1 MSNLIILLSST
12 DLGNTPEIVLAIYLL
27 ILLGLGIFGYLK
39 SKGTEEDYYLAG
51 RGQGLLVT
59 SLTIMATFFSGVAL
73 LGFPG
78 LVYEHG
84 VSSMFLA
91 LNLPVAGAAV
101 YLLGNGIRKLGQARG
116 YVTPGDMIAG
126 YYGGTGIRFVVAV
139 LGILYVL
146 PYIIIQI
153 KAGGMLAQ
161 QLFGENMFDF
171 GAAAL
176 SLVTLIYVLVGGMRS
191 VAWTDVLQG
200 ILLLS
205 GALLAGAAVV
215 VSLGGVEPFFSKV
228 AELDPKQ
235 LTMHDPKESKWN
247 PWWILTF
254 CLFGSLASI
263 VQPAQWMRFY
273 AAKSSKT
280 LRQSAVIFAVVL
292 PACFLFGVMLVG
304 LVGRAVHPPIDPNL
318 PLIDSTGSPLLFHPE
333 NLPEGL
339 NKSDQIAVFML
350 SEQLPA
356 MLGGLG
362 VILVSIIMVAIMA
375 ASMSTADSN
384 LHALGGV
391 ITRDFY
397 DRINP
402 NATEK
407 QRAWVGR
414 IVIII
419 TTAIALGIVSLGENT
434 NFGKGL
440 LQTIAEFFFLAMA
453 FSCQLVPSAIDILYI
468 RKGTRIGAIAGM
480 CTGGAVVLATFI
492 FSSEEGIQYIKR
504 LIDLGCLAVT
514 FNVLVFVIVSKLT
527 QRVDPSHIASF
538 ERDLS

>member
-1 MSNLIILLSST
+1 MSNLIILLSNT
-12 DLGNTPEIVLAIYLL
+12 DLGNTPKIVLVIYLL

-139 LGILYVL
+139 LGMLYVL

-153 KAGGMLAQ
+153 KAGGMLAE
-161 QLFGENMFDF
+161 QLFPDSENMFDY
-171 GAAAL
+171 GAATL

-200 ILLLS
+200 LLLLS
-205 GALLAGAAVV
+205 GALLAGVAVM
-215 VSLGGVEPFFSKV
+215 VSLGGIEPFFSKV

-235 LTMHDPKESKWN
+235 LTMHDPTESKWN

-254 CLFGSLASI
+254 CLFASLASI

-318 PLIDSTGSPLLFHPE
+318 ALTAE

-339 NKSDQIAVFML
+339 NKPDPVSYTHL
-350 SEQLPA
+350 TLPPKA
-356 MLGGLG
+356 
-362 VILVSIIMVAIMA
+362 
-375 ASMSTADSN
+375 
-384 LHALGGV
+384 
-391 ITRDFY
+391 
-397 DRINP
+397 
-402 NATEK
+402 
-407 QRAWVGR
+407 
-414 IVIII
+414 
-419 TTAIALGIVSLGENT
+419 
-434 NFGKGL
+434 
-440 LQTIAEFFFLAMA
+440 
-453 FSCQLVPSAIDILYI
+453 
-468 RKGTRIGAIAGM
+468 
-480 CTGGAVVLATFI
+480 
-492 FSSEEGIQYIKR
+492 
-504 LIDLGCLAVT
+504 
-514 FNVLVFVIVSKLT
+514 
-527 QRVDPSHIASF
+527 
-538 ERDLS
+538 

>member
-1 MSNLIILLSST
+1 MSNLIILASST
-12 DLGNTPEIVLAIYLL
+12 DLGHTPKIVLIIYLL

-200 ILLLS
+200 LLLLS
-205 GALLAGAAVV
+205 GALLAGAAVM

-254 CLFGSLASI
+254 
-263 VQPAQWMRFY
+263 WNR
-273 AAKSSKT
+273 
-280 LRQSAVIFAVVL
+280 
-292 PACFLFGVMLVG
+292 
-304 LVGRAVHPPIDPNL
+304 
-318 PLIDSTGSPLLFHPE
+318 
-333 NLPEGL
+333 
-339 NKSDQIAVFML
+339 
-350 SEQLPA
+350 
-356 MLGGLG
+356 
-362 VILVSIIMVAIMA
+362 
-375 ASMSTADSN
+375 
-384 LHALGGV
+384 
-391 ITRDFY
+391 
-397 DRINP
+397 
-402 NATEK
+402 
-407 QRAWVGR
+407 
-414 IVIII
+414 
-419 TTAIALGIVSLGENT
+419 
-434 NFGKGL
+434 
-440 LQTIAEFFFLAMA
+440 
-453 FSCQLVPSAIDILYI
+453 
-468 RKGTRIGAIAGM
+468 
-480 CTGGAVVLATFI
+480 
-492 FSSEEGIQYIKR
+492 
-504 LIDLGCLAVT
+504 
-514 FNVLVFVIVSKLT
+514 
-527 QRVDPSHIASF
+527 
-538 ERDLS
+538 

>member
-12 DLGNTPEIVLAIYLL
+12 DLGHTPKIVLVIYLL

-78 LVYEHG
+78 LVYQNG
-84 VSSMFLA
+84 ISSMFLA

-235 LTMHDPKESKWN
+235 LTLHDPKESKWN

-318 PLIDSTGSPLLFHPE
+318 PLIAE

-339 NKSDQIAVFML
+339 NKPDQIAVFML

-402 NATEK
+402 NANEK
-407 QRAWVGR
+407 QRAWIGR
-414 IVIII
+414 AVIII

-453 FSCQLVPSAIDILYI
+453 FSCQLVPAAIDILYI
-468 RKGTRIGAIAGM
+468 RKGTRTGAIAGM
-480 CTGGAVVLATFI
+480 CTGGAVVLSAYL

-527 QRVDPSHIASF
+527 RRVDPSHIESF

>member
-1 MSNLIILLSST
+1 MVNINFFLSRA
-12 DLGNTPEIVLAIYLL
+12 DLGNTPYVVLIIYLI
-27 ILLGLGIFGYLK
+27 ILLALGIFGYIR

-78 LVYEHG
+78 MVYENG
-84 VSSMFLA
+84 VSAMFIA

-126 YYGGTGIRFVVAV
+126 YYGGSGVRIVVAI
-139 LGILYVL
+139 LGMLYVL

-153 KAGGMLAQ
+153 KAGGGLAQ
-161 QLFGENMFDF
+161 QLFGENMFNL

-176 SLVTLIYVLVGGMRS
+176 SAVTLLYVLVGGMRS

-205 GALLAGAAVV
+205 GALLAGIAVII
-215 VSLGGVEPFFSKV
+215 SLGGIEPFFSKV
-228 AELDPKQ
+228 ADLDAKQ

-254 CLFGSLASI
+254 CLFASLASI

-280 LRQSAVIFAVVL
+280 LRQSAMIFAIIL
-292 PACFLFGVMLVG
+292 PSCFLFGVMLVG
-304 LVGRAVHPPIDPNL
+304 LVGRAVRPPIDPNL
-318 PLIDSTGSPLLFHPE
+318 ELVAS

-339 NKSDQIAVFML
+339 NKPSQIAVFML
-350 SEQLPA
+350 GDQLPA

-362 VILVSIIMVAIMA
+362 IILVSVIMVAIMA

-391 ITRDFY
+391 LTRDIY
-397 DRINP
+397 DKFINP
-402 NATEK
+402 SATEK
-407 QRAWVGR
+407 QRTMVGR
-414 IVIII
+414 IVIVLA
-419 TTAIALGIVSLGENT
+419 TGLALLVVSLGENT
-434 NFGKGL
+434 EFGKGL
-440 LQTIAEFFFLAMA
+440 LETIMQFFFLAMA
-453 FSCQLVPSAIDILYI
+453 FSCQLVPPAIDILYV
-468 RKGTRIGAIAGM
+468 RKGTRAGAIAGM
-480 CTGGAVVLATFI
+480 CTGGAVVLATYL
-492 FSSEEGIQYIKR
+492 FSEKEATQYLKR
-504 LIDLGCLAVT
+504 IIDLGCLAII
-514 FNVLVFVIVSKLT
+514 FNVVVFTIVSTITKK
-527 QRVDPSHIASF
+527 VDPSHIERF
-538 ERDLS
+538 KRDLS

>member
-1 MSNLIILLSST
+1 MHSILAAT
-12 DLGNTPEIVLAIYLL
+12 DLGRAPHVVLVCYLL
-27 ILLGLGIFGYLK
+27 ILLGLGIVGYLRGK
-39 SKGTEEDYYLAG
+39 ATEEDYYLAG

-84 VSSMFLA
+84 VSAMFLA

-101 YLLGNGIRKLGQARG
+101 YLLGNGIRKLGKARN
-116 YVTPGDMIAG
+116 YVSPGDMIAG
-126 YYGGTGIRFVVAV
+126 YYGGNTIRVVAAI

-153 KAGGMLAQ
+153 KAGGLLAQ
-161 QLFGENMFDF
+161 TLFGEDMYNT
-171 GAAAL
+171 GAVAL
-176 SLVTLIYVLVGGMRS
+176 SAVTLVYVLVGGMRS

-200 ILLLS
+200 LLLLS
-205 GALLAGAAVV
+205 GAVLAGIAVIA
-215 VSLGGVEPFFSKV
+215 SMGGPGEFFAKV

-235 LTMHDPKESKWN
+235 LNMHDPAESKWN

-273 AAKSSKT
+273 AARSST
-280 LRQSAVIFAVVL
+280 VLRRSAVIFAVVL

-304 LVGRAVHPPIDPNL
+304 LGGRALHPPPL
-318 PLIDSTGSPLLFHPE
+318 PLDLEISLDFILMQINVT

-339 NKSDQIAVFML
+339 SKADQIAVFML
-350 SEQLPA
+350 REELPV

-362 VILVSIIMVAIMA
+362 IVLVSIIMVAIMA

-391 ITRDFY
+391 ITRDVY
-397 DRINP
+397 DQCKP
-402 NATEK
+402 DASQK
-407 QRAWVGR
+407 QRTWVGR
-414 IVIII
+414 IVIIV
-419 TTAIALGIVSLGENT
+419 TTLLALLIVYLGENSK
-434 NFGKGL
+434 FGKGL
-440 LQTIAEFFFLAMA
+440 LETIAQFFFLAMA
-453 FSCQLVPSAIDILYI
+453 FSCQLIPAAVDILYI
-468 RKGTRIGAIAGM
+468 RRGTRAGAIAGM
-480 CTGGAVVLATFI
+480 ITGGAVVLATLFLT
-492 FSSEEGIQYIKR
+492 SNDTIQSIKR
-504 LIDLGCLAVT
+504 VIDLGGLALA
-514 FNVLVFVIVSKLT
+514 FNVLVFILVSLFTSKP
-527 QRVDPSHIASF
+527 DPEHIAAF
-538 ERDLS
+538 KRDLS

>member
-1 MSNLIILLSST
+1 
-12 DLGNTPEIVLAIYLL
+12 
-27 ILLGLGIFGYLK
+27 
-39 SKGTEEDYYLAG
+39 
-51 RGQGLLVT
+51 
-59 SLTIMATFFSGVAL
+59 MATFFSGVAL

-78 LVYEHG
+78 LVYENG
-84 VSSMFLA
+84 ISSMFLA

-161 QLFGENMFDF
+161 QLFGEHMFDF

-200 ILLLS
+200 LLLLS

-215 VSLGGVEPFFSKV
+215 VSLGGIEPFFSKV

-235 LTMHDPKESKWN
+235 LTMHDPTESKWN

-318 PLIDSTGSPLLFHPE
+318 PLIAE
-333 NLPEGL
+333 N
-339 NKSDQIAVFML
+339 
-350 SEQLPA
+350 
-356 MLGGLG
+356 
-362 VILVSIIMVAIMA
+362 
-375 ASMSTADSN
+375 
-384 LHALGGV
+384 
-391 ITRDFY
+391 
-397 DRINP
+397 
-402 NATEK
+402 
-407 QRAWVGR
+407 
-414 IVIII
+414 
-419 TTAIALGIVSLGENT
+419 
-434 NFGKGL
+434 
-440 LQTIAEFFFLAMA
+440 
-453 FSCQLVPSAIDILYI
+453 
-468 RKGTRIGAIAGM
+468 
-480 CTGGAVVLATFI
+480 
-492 FSSEEGIQYIKR
+492 
-504 LIDLGCLAVT
+504 
-514 FNVLVFVIVSKLT
+514 
-527 QRVDPSHIASF
+527 
-538 ERDLS
+538 

>member
-1 MSNLIILLSST
+1 MSNLIILLSNT
-12 DLGNTPEIVLAIYLL
+12 DLGNTPKIVLVIYLL

-139 LGILYVL
+139 LGMLYVL

-153 KAGGMLAQ
+153 KAGGMLAE
-161 QLFGENMFDF
+161 QLFPDSENMFDY
-171 GAAAL
+171 GAATL

-200 ILLLS
+200 LLLLS
-205 GALLAGAAVV
+205 GALLAGVAVM
-215 VSLGGVEPFFSKV
+215 VSLGGIEPFFSKV

-235 LTMHDPKESKWN
+235 LTMHDPTESKWN

-254 CLFGSLASI
+254 CLFASLASI

-318 PLIDSTGSPLLFHPE
+318 ALTAE

-339 NKSDQIAVFML
+339 NKPDQIAVFML

-397 DRINP
+397 DRINS

-414 IVIII
+414 FVIII
-419 TTAIALGIVSLGENT
+419 TTVIALSIVYRGENT
-434 NFGKGL
+434 ESENGI
-440 LQTIAEFFFLAMA
+440 LQTIAQFFFLAMA
-453 FSCQLVPSAIDILYI
+453 FSCQLVPAAIDILYI
-468 RKGTRIGAIAGM
+468 RKGTRTGAIAGM
-480 CTGGAVVLATFI
+480 CTGGAVVLATYL
-492 FSSEEGIQYIKR
+492 FSSEEGIQHIKR

-514 FNVLVFVIVSKLT
+514 FNVIVFVIVSKLT
-527 QRVDPSHIASF
+527 RKVDPSHIKSF

>member
-1 MSNLIILLSST
+1 MGSSARFILSNA
-12 DLGNTPEIVLAIYLL
+12 DLGNTPTVVLVIYLI
-27 ILLGLGIFGYLK
+27 ILFGLGVLGYIK

-78 LVYEHG
+78 MVYENG
-84 VSSMFLA
+84 VSAMFIA

-101 YLLGNGIRKLGQARG
+101 YLLGNGIRKLGQSRG

-126 YYGGTGIRFVVAV
+126 YYGGSGIRIVVAV
-139 LGILYVL
+139 LGMLYVL

-153 KAGGMLAQ
+153 KAGGGLAQ
-161 QLFGENMFDF
+161 QLFGEDMFEE

-205 GALLAGAAVV
+205 GALLAGIAVI
-215 VSLGGVEPFFSKV
+215 VSLGGIEPFFSKV
-228 AELDPKQ
+228 SSLDAKQ

-254 CLFGSLASI
+254 CLFASLASI

-280 LRQSAVIFAVVL
+280 LRQSALIFAIIL
-292 PACFLFGVMLVG
+292 PSCFLFGVMLVG

-318 PLIDSTGSPLLFHPE
+318 GLVAS

-339 NKSDQIAVFML
+339 NKPSQIAVFML
-350 SEQLPA
+350 GEQLPN

-362 VILVSIIMVAIMA
+362 IILVSVIMVAIMA

-391 ITRDFY
+391 LTRDIY
-397 DRINP
+397 DRFINTS
-402 NATEK
+402 ATEK
-407 QRAWVGR
+407 ERTRVGR
-414 IVIII
+414 IVIIVA
-419 TTAIALGIVSLGENT
+419 TAIALLIVSLGERT
-434 NFGKGL
+434 QFGEGILKE
-440 LQTIAEFFFLAMA
+440 IMEFFFLAMA
-453 FSCQLVPSAIDILYI
+453 FSCQLVPPTIDILYI
-468 RKGTRIGAIAGM
+468 RKGTQKGAIAGM
-480 CTGGAVVLATFI
+480 CTGAAVVLATYVFAE
-492 FSSEEGIQYIKR
+492 SEGVNHLKR
-504 LIDLGCLAVT
+504 VIDLGCLAII
-514 FNVLVFVIVSKLT
+514 FNVVVFVIVSKIT
-527 QRVDPSHIASF
+527 KKIEPSHIESF
-538 ERDLS
+538 RRDLS

>member
-1 MSNLIILLSST
+1 MDKLNFFLSNA
-12 DLGNTPEIVLAIYLL
+12 DLGNTPHVVLVIYLI
-27 ILLGLGIFGYLK
+27 ILLTLGIFGYLK
-39 SKGTEEDYYLAG
+39 SKGTEEDYYLAS

-78 LVYEHG
+78 MVYENG
-84 VSSMFLA
+84 VSAMFIA

-126 YYGGTGIRFVVAV
+126 YYGGSGIRIVVAV
-139 LGILYVL
+139 LGMLYVL

-153 KAGGMLAQ
+153 KAGGGLAQ
-161 QLFGENMFDF
+161 QLFGENMFNK

-176 SLVTLIYVLVGGMRS
+176 SAVTLLYVLIGGMRS

-205 GALLAGAAVV
+205 GALLAGIAVI
-215 VSLGGVEPFFSKV
+215 VSLGGLEPFFSRV
-228 AELDPKQ
+228 AELDAKQ
-235 LTMHDPKESKWN
+235 LTMHDPKVSKWN

-254 CLFGSLASI
+254 CLFASLASI

-280 LRQSAVIFAVVL
+280 LRKSAVIFAVVL

-304 LVGRAVHPPIDPNL
+304 LVGRSVHPPIDPNL
-318 PLIDSTGSPLLFHPE
+318 PLTAD

-339 NKSDQIAVFML
+339 NKASQIAVFML
-350 SEQLPA
+350 GEQLPS

-362 VILVSIIMVAIMA
+362 VVLISIIMVAIMA

-391 ITRDFY
+391 FTRDIY
-397 DRINP
+397 DKFIRP
-402 NATEK
+402 KATDKE
-407 QRAWVGR
+407 RTWVGR

-419 TTAIALGIVSLGENT
+419 ATGIALLIVSLGEST
-434 NFGKGL
+434 DLGKGL
-440 LQTIAEFFFLAMA
+440 LETIMQFFFLAMA
-453 FSCQLVPSAIDILYI
+453 FSCQLVPPAIDIIYL
-468 RKGTRIGAIAGM
+468 RKGTRTGAIAGM
-480 CTGGAVVLATFI
+480 CTGGAIVLGTFI
-492 FSSEEGIQYIKR
+492 FSDKEGVQYVKR
-504 LIDLGCLAVT
+504 IIDLGCLAVT
-514 FNVLVFVIVSKLT
+514 FNVLVFIIVSKFT
-527 QRVDPSHIASF
+527 KKVDQSHIESF
-538 ERDLS
+538 KRDLS

>member
-1 MSNLIILLSST
+1 MHSILAAT
-12 DLGNTPEIVLAIYLL
+12 DLGRAPHVVLVCYLL
-27 ILLGLGIFGYLK
+27 ILLGLGIVGYLRGK
-39 SKGTEEDYYLAG
+39 ATEEDYYLAG

-84 VSSMFLA
+84 VSAMFLA

-101 YLLGNGIRKLGQARG
+101 YLLGNGIRKLGKARN
-116 YVTPGDMIAG
+116 YVSPGDMIAG
-126 YYGGTGIRFVVAV
+126 YYGGNTIRVVAAI

-153 KAGGMLAQ
+153 KAGGLLAQ
-161 QLFGENMFDF
+161 TLFGEDMYNT
-171 GAAAL
+171 GAVAL
-176 SLVTLIYVLVGGMRS
+176 SAVTLVYVLVGGMRS

-200 ILLLS
+200 LLLLS
-205 GALLAGAAVV
+205 GAVLAGIAVIA
-215 VSLGGVEPFFSKV
+215 SMGGPGEFFAKV

-235 LTMHDPKESKWN
+235 LNMHDPAESKWN

-273 AAKSSKT
+273 AARSST
-280 LRQSAVIFAVVL
+280 VLRRSAVIFAVVL

-304 LVGRAVHPPIDPNL
+304 LGGRALHPPPL
-318 PLIDSTGSPLLFHPE
+318 PLDLEISLDFILMQINVT

-339 NKSDQIAVFML
+339 SKADQIAVFML
-350 SEQLPA
+350 REELPV

-362 VILVSIIMVAIMA
+362 IVLVSIIMVAIMA

-391 ITRDFY
+391 ITRDVY
-397 DRINP
+397 DQCKP
-402 NATEK
+402 DASQK
-407 QRAWVGR
+407 QRTWVGR
-414 IVIII
+414 IVIIV
-419 TTAIALGIVSLGENT
+419 TTLLALPIVYLGENSK
-434 NFGKGL
+434 FGKGL
-440 LQTIAEFFFLAMA
+440 LETIAQFFFLAMA
-453 FSCQLVPSAIDILYI
+453 FSCQLIPAAVDILYI
-468 RKGTRIGAIAGM
+468 RRGTRAGAIAGM
-480 CTGGAVVLATFI
+480 ITGGAVVLATLFLT
-492 FSSEEGIQYIKR
+492 SNDTIQSIKR
-504 LIDLGCLAVT
+504 VIDLGGLALA
-514 FNVLVFVIVSKLT
+514 FNVLVFILVSLFTSKP
-527 QRVDPSHIASF
+527 DPEHIAAF
-538 ERDLS
+538 KRDLS

>member
-1 MSNLIILLSST
+1 MVNLNFFLSRA
-12 DLGNTPEIVLAIYLL
+12 DLGNTPYVVLIIYLI
-27 ILLGLGIFGYLK
+27 ILMALGIFGYIR

-78 LVYEHG
+78 MVYENG
-84 VSSMFLA
+84 VSAMFIA

-126 YYGGTGIRFVVAV
+126 YYGGSCVRIVVAI
-139 LGILYVL
+139 LGMLYVL

-153 KAGGMLAQ
+153 KAGGGLAQ
-161 QLFGENMFDF
+161 QLFGENMFNL

-176 SLVTLIYVLVGGMRS
+176 SAVTLLYVLVGGMRS

-205 GALLAGAAVV
+205 GALLAGIAVII
-215 VSLGGVEPFFSKV
+215 SLGGIEPFFSKV
-228 AELDPKQ
+228 ADLDAKQ

-254 CLFGSLASI
+254 CLFASLASI

-280 LRQSAVIFAVVL
+280 LRQSAMIFAIIL
-292 PACFLFGVMLVG
+292 PSCFLFGVMLVG

-318 PLIDSTGSPLLFHPE
+318 ELVAS

-339 NKSDQIAVFML
+339 NKPSQIAVFML
-350 SEQLPA
+350 GDQLPA

-362 VILVSIIMVAIMA
+362 IILVSVIMVAIMA

-391 ITRDFY
+391 LTRDIY
-397 DRINP
+397 DKFINP
-402 NATEK
+402 SATEK
-407 QRAWVGR
+407 QRTMVGR
-414 IVIII
+414 IVIVLA
-419 TTAIALGIVSLGENT
+419 TGLALLVVSLGENT
-434 NFGKGL
+434 EFGKGL
-440 LQTIAEFFFLAMA
+440 LETIMQFFFLAMA
-453 FSCQLVPSAIDILYI
+453 FSCQLVPPAIDILYV
-468 RKGTRIGAIAGM
+468 RKGTRAGAIAGM
-480 CTGGAVVLATFI
+480 CTGGAVVLATYL
-492 FSSEEGIQYIKR
+492 FSEKEATQYLKR
-504 LIDLGCLAVT
+504 IIDLGCLAII
-514 FNVLVFVIVSKLT
+514 FNVVVFTIVSTITKK
-527 QRVDPSHIASF
+527 VDPSHIERF
-538 ERDLS
+538 KRDLS